1 MGDRPPSSVNQHG
14 GEQDWQAT
22 RADLLRIHRN
32 VARIL
37 NLRAIHLFE
46 LLGRDDYLAILNSG
60 VLNVMERG
68 DYDRALENLRD
79 FILEIPTWDKM
90 LPELIDTVEPGLTAL
105 GRWGEEYRVS
115 ALL

>member
-1 MGDRPPSSVNQHG
+1 MLQ
-14 GEQDWQAT
+14 
-22 RADLLRIHRN
+22 IHRN

-46 LLGRDDYLAILNSG
+46 ILRRDDYLVILNSG

-68 DYDRALENLRD
+68 DYGRGLENLRD
-79 FILEIPTWDKM
+79 FILENPAWDAWDKM

-105 GRWGEEYRVS
+105 SRWGEEYRVS
-115 ALL
+115 ALW